1 MLQMRLSM
9 LVSTRR
15 MLFPRYGDII
25 EETMNKVSY
34 DKNPDYDVYVRTD
47 AEARRVATEIM
58 NTKF

>member
-1 MLQMRLSM
+1 
-9 LVSTRR
+9 
-15 MLFPRYGDII
+15 
-25 EETMNKVSY
+25 MNKVSY